1 MHWKQDELCC
11 ARAIVTMKAR
21 VHKGDDVNEKQVFQA
36 LSIGKP
42 RMIVFKGPSASKK
55 ILKVLYEHFQGGTSL
70 GVFFNR
76 SYHC

>member
-1 MHWKQDELCC
+1 M
-11 ARAIVTMKAR
+11 
-21 VHKGDDVNEKQVFQA
+21 

-76 SYHC
+76 SYHCYECDREFNAEDYDNHLCERRKCVSCHRMNSLK